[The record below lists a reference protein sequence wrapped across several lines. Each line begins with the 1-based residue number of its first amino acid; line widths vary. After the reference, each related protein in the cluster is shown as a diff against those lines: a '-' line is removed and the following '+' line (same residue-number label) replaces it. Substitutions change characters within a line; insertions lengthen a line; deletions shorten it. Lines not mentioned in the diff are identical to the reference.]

1 MHPLTICGKKPQR
14 KGEVSESGGG
24 RKMEMKFI
32 NPHANRAISHR
43 LPPSFL
49 RRERGVQL
57 GKEEGIRIMA
67 AEVNLAERYPSSA
80 LSLSLSLSLALYRP
94 KSESERVSS
103 NVKELEKGRNRL

>member
-1 MHPLTICGKKPQR
+1 M
-14 KGEVSESGGG
+14 SESGGG

-80 LSLSLSLSLALYRP
+80 LSIAPSRNPNVSRVMS
-94 KSESERVSS
+94 KSSR
-103 NVKELEKGRNRL
+103 KGETDCDEGGEG